1 MSSGRRGWI
10 VGVAVVAAVL
20 AYVTLNSLR
29 TEGPGSRGL
38 RAGTAVPEFAV
49 PLALSDLSGDANVA
63 QPGPNGSRSA
73 CEVRGSRV
81 LNVCQLFGRSPLVLA
96 FVPAREG
103 DCDRQLDRL
112 ERVRRAFPQVSFAA
126 VAGGGEREALR
137 ALIRE
142 RGWRFP
148 VGYDRHGDVF
158 ALYGI
163 AVCPALTLVYP
174 GGKTRET
181 RLGLESE
188 ASLRR
193 AVQAL
198 VRATKER
205 A

>member
-1 MSSGRRGWI
+1 MTHASRGAWI
-10 VGVAVVAAVL
+10 VGVAVVALL
-20 AYVTLNSLR
+20 AYVTLNSLG
-29 TEGPGSRGL
+29 TTGPGSRGL
-38 RAGTAVPEFAV
+38 QAGTPVPEFAV
-49 PLALSDLSGDANVA
+49 PLALSDLQGDANVA
-63 QPGPNGSRSA
+63 QPGRDISRSA
-73 CEVRGSRV
+73 CDVRGASV
-81 LNVCQLFGRSPLVLA
+81 LNVCQLVERGPLVLA

-112 ERVRRAFPQVSFAA
+112 ERVRRAFPQVGFAA
-126 VAGGGEREALR
+126 VAGGGGRDALR
-137 ALIRE
+137 ALIRR

-163 AVCPALTLVYP
+163 AVCPTLTLAYP

-198 VRATKER
+198 ARAAKGR